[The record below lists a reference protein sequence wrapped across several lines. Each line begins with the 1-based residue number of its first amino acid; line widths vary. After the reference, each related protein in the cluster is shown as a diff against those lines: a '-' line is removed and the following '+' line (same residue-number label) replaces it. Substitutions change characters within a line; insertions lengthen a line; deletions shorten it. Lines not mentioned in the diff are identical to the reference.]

1 MTRGHIERFPSVTQK
16 GFRPPCK
23 NPIVS
28 NDELTSREQL
38 AVTQKG
44 FLTEVSGADINAS
57 HIIVVKRHVNVS
69 RPLAVTERFFERGE
83 WNRH

>member
-1 MTRGHIERFPSVTQK
+1 M
-16 GFRPPCK
+16 
-23 NPIVS
+23 S

-57 HIIVVKRHVNVS
+57 HIIVVKQNVNVS

-83 WNRH
+83 WNRY